1 MRSGNELSRV
11 EVETD
16 EEKKR
21 IRDGF
26 EMTEKQHQEAV
37 RDIWSMFP
45 GYSEYEKL
53 SGELE
58 QVERRIQTV
67 ESFTEEKRKMFH
79 SGMKRLEEIEK
90 KKQILEA
97 LTNQL
102 NNLKGRQAEL
112 RAKNERLLHNKAAA
126 RRAQEASQKA
136 AQEAAAKAAQEAA
149 AKATQEASAKASQEA
164 AAKAAQEAAA
174 KAAQEASAKASQ
186 EAAVK
191 ASQEAAANQAEP
203 TAAYEDEQEF
213 EMDDESRDYDED
225 DEITSEPNWTL
236 PMAESVPPLMKLSM
250 RSSATSDVDQIS
262 SSIDYSTSLAESTP
276 ANNFRNSYYK
286 TFSQL
291 TACC

>member
-26 EMTEKQHQEAV
+26 EMTDKQHQEAV

-136 AQEAAAKAAQEAA
+136 AQEAAAKAAQEA
-149 AKATQEASAKASQEA
+149 T
-164 AAKAAQEAAA
+164 AKAAQEAAA

-276 ANNFRNSYYK
+276 ANNFRNSY
-286 TFSQL
+286 
-291 TACC
+291 

>member
-26 EMTEKQHQEAV
+26 EMTDKQHQEAV

-136 AQEAAAKAAQEAA
+136 AQEAAAKAAQEAT
-149 AKATQEASAKASQEA
+149 AKAAQEAT
-164 AAKAAQEAAA
+164 AKAAQEAAA

>member
-26 EMTEKQHQEAV
+26 EMTDKQHQEAV

-136 AQEAAAKAAQEAA
+136 AQEAAAKAAQEA
-149 AKATQEASAKASQEA
+149 T
-164 AAKAAQEAAA
+164 AKAAQEAAA

>member
-26 EMTEKQHQEAV
+26 EMTDKQHQEAV

-136 AQEAAAKAAQEAA
+136 AQEAAAKAAQEA
-149 AKATQEASAKASQEA
+149 T
-164 AAKAAQEAAA
+164 AKAAQEAAA

-225 DEITSEPNWTL
+225 VEITSEPNWTL

>member
-26 EMTEKQHQEAV
+26 EMTDKQHQEAV

-136 AQEAAAKAAQEAA
+136 AQEAAAKAAQEA
-149 AKATQEASAKASQEA
+149 T
-164 AAKAAQEAAA
+164 AKAAQEAAA

-225 DEITSEPNWTL
+225 VEITSEPNWTL

-276 ANNFRNSYYK
+276 ANNFRNSNYK

>member
-26 EMTEKQHQEAV
+26 EMTDKQHQEAV

-136 AQEAAAKAAQEAA
+136 AQEAAAKAAQEA
-149 AKATQEASAKASQEA
+149 T
-164 AAKAAQEAAA
+164 AKAAQETAA

-186 EAAVK
+186 EAAAK
-191 ASQEAAANQAEP
+191 AAQEAAANQAEP

-225 DEITSEPNWTL
+225 VEITSEPNWTL

>member
-26 EMTEKQHQEAV
+26 EMTDKQHQEAV

-136 AQEAAAKAAQEAA
+136 AQEAAAKAAQEA
-149 AKATQEASAKASQEA
+149 T
-164 AAKAAQEAAA
+164 AKAAQEAAA
-174 KAAQEASAKASQ
+174 KAAQEASA
-186 EAAVK
+186 K

-225 DEITSEPNWTL
+225 VEITSEPNWTL

>member
-26 EMTEKQHQEAV
+26 EMTDKQHQEAV

-67 ESFTEEKRKMFH
+67 ESFTEEKRRMFH

-136 AQEAAAKAAQEAA
+136 AQEAAAKAAQEA
-149 AKATQEASAKASQEA
+149 T
-164 AAKAAQEAAA
+164 AKAAQEAAA

-225 DEITSEPNWTL
+225 VEITSEPNWTL